1 MAEMLQVR
9 LRDTRG
15 KRNARRDR
23 LAGQLPAVLYGHGKE
38 TLSLLLSAD
47 EFQAAMR
54 HGARLVKLT
63 GAAEEQAFIRQLQW
77 NTWGTTVLHVD
88 FTRISEHEKLRVR
101 VVVELRGEAPG
112 LKAGGVVKQQV
123 HELQIECEATS
134 LPERLYVNVNH
145 LEMNTS
151 ITVAQLEPPPGVVVL
166 GEPETIVVECVE
178 PVEIVEAEGGA
189 AAGEVEPEVIGR
201 KKEEEGEE
209 EEA

>member
-1 MAEMLQVR
+1 MAETLNVR

-15 KRNARRDR
+15 NRNARRDR

-77 NTWGTTVLHVD
+77 NTWGTGVLHVD
-88 FTRISEHEKLRVR
+88 FTRVSEHEKLRVR

-112 LKAGGVVKQQV
+112 LKAGGIVKQQV
-123 HELQIECEATS
+123 HEVQIECEATA

-145 LEMNTS
+145 LELNGS
-151 ITVAQLEPPPGVVVL
+151 ITIGQLEPPPGVVVL
-166 GEPETIVVECVE
+166 GEAETIVVECVE
-178 PVEIVEAEGGA
+178 PVEIVEAA
-189 AAGEVEPEVIGR
+189 AAAPGEVEPEVIGR

-209 EEA
+209 E

>member
-1 MAEMLQVR
+1 MAEMLHVQI
-9 LRDTRG
+9 RDTRG

-54 HGARLVKLT
+54 HGARLVNLT

-77 NTWGTTVLHVD
+77 NTWGTSVLHVD

-112 LKAGGVVKQQV
+112 LKAGGIVKQQV
-123 HELQIECEATS
+123 HELQIECEATA
-134 LPERLYVNVNH
+134 LPERLYVNVNQ
-145 LEMNTS
+145 LELNGA
-151 ITVAQLEPPPGVVVL
+151 ITIAQLEPPPGVVVL
-166 GEPETIVVECVE
+166 GDVETIVVECVE
-178 PVEIVEAEGGA
+178 PMEMIEAEA
-189 AAGEVEPEVIGR
+189 AAPGEAEPEVIGR

-209 EEA
+209 ESE